1 MKQISFLFLLLLFCL
16 LLSACG
22 NSQTEKAPALAK
34 DYPAADHF
42 RSPVT
47 SVPPEEIDEGFSSPE
62 LNVLE
67 GIEVELKDSETELNI
82 PADFIGPVTQE
93 DLSQIA
99 SDAGYSYATL
109 NEDGSVTMRMSPS
122 QHLELLEG
130 LADYINE
137 RLEDMTVSGEY
148 PAFGEISADKDFTVF
163 TIVLSSEKQETS
175 NSLSA
180 MTFFMYGKLYA
191 AFSGKEPEPIHVEYV
206 SGDSGRVIEVFVSS
220 DIPTSDT
227 P

>member
-22 NSQTEKAPALAK
+22 NSQTEKSPALAK

-67 GIEVELKDSETELNI
+67 GIEVERKDSETELNI

-99 SDAGYSYATL
+99 SDAGYSYAAL

-122 QHLELLEG
+122 QHLELLKG

-163 TIVLSSEKQETS
+163 TIVLSSEKQDQI
-175 NSLSA
+175 L
-180 MTFFMYGKLYA
+180 FLL
-191 AFSGKEPEPIHVEYV
+191 
-206 SGDSGRVIEVFVSS
+206 
-220 DIPTSDT
+220 
-227 P
+227 